1 MPDRSAKANDK
12 SMPTLAGELYDLV
25 RAYAKQETLEPIK
38 GLGRYA
44 AFGVVGSV
52 LVGIG
57 VVLLA
62 VGVLRVLQTETG
74 DTFDGG
80 WSWVPYVLTLLACAL
95 VAGAAGWAATR
106 RRRAR

>member
-1 MPDRSAKANDK
+1 MPDRSAKDDDK

-25 RAYAKQETLEPIK
+25 RAYAKQETLEPMK
-38 GLGRYA
+38 GLARFA

-52 LVGIG
+52 VIGIG

-62 VGVLRVLQTETG
+62 LGVLRVLQTETG
-74 DTFDGG
+74 DTFDGA
-80 WSWVPYVLTLLACAL
+80 WSWAPYLLTLLLCAV
-95 VAGAAGWAATR
+95 VAGAAGMAATR

>member
-1 MPDRSAKANDK
+1 MPDRSAKGSDK

-44 AFGVVGSV
+44 AFGVVGSI
-52 LVGIG
+52 LLGIG
-57 VVLLA
+57 VVLLG
-62 VGVLRVLQTETG
+62 VGLLRALQTETG

-80 WSWVPYVLTLLACAL
+80 WSWAPYVLTLLACAV
-95 VAGAAGWAATR
+95 VAGLAGMAATR

>member
-1 MPDRSAKANDK
+1 VPKNDDK

-44 AFGVVGSV
+44 AFGVVGSLLIGV
-52 LVGIG
+52 G

-62 VGVLRVLQTETG
+62 VSVLRVLQTETSG
-74 DTFDGG
+74 TFDGR
-80 WSWVPYVLTLLACAL
+80 WSWAPYVLTLVLCGL
-95 VAGAAGWAATR
+95 VAGAAGAAATR

>member
-1 MPDRSAKANDK
+1 VPKNDDK

-44 AFGVVGSV
+44 AFGVAGS
-52 LVGIG
+52 LLIGIG

-62 VGVLRVLQTETG
+62 VAALRALQTETS
-74 DTFDGG
+74 DVFDGR
-80 WSWVPYVLTLLACAL
+80 WSFAPYLLTLVLCGL
-95 VAGAAGWAATR
+95 VAGAAGAAATR

>member
-1 MPDRSAKANDK
+1 VPARTKDDDK

-52 LVGIG
+52 LIGIG
-57 VVLLA
+57 VILLA

-74 DTFDGG
+74 DTFDGA
-80 WSWVPYVLTLLACAL
+80 WSWAPYLLTLVFCAL
-95 VAGAAGWAATR
+95 VAGAAGAAATR
-106 RRRAR
+106 RRKAK

>member
-1 MPDRSAKANDK
+1 MPDRSAKASDK

-44 AFGVVGSV
+44 AFGVVGS
-52 LVGIG
+52 LLLGIG

-62 VGVLRVLQTETG
+62 VALLRALQTETG

-80 WSWVPYVLTLLACAL
+80 WSWAPYLLTLVAAGL
-95 VAGAAGWAATR
+95 VAGLAGMGATR
-106 RRRAR
+106 RRRTR

>member
-1 MPDRSAKANDK
+1 VPDRSAKASDK

-25 RAYAKQETLEPIK
+25 RAYAKQETIEPIK
-38 GLGRYA
+38 GLGRFA
-44 AFGVVGSV
+44 AFGAVGSV

-62 VGVLRVLQTETG
+62 LGLLRLLQTETG
-74 DTFDGG
+74 GTFDDR
-80 WSWVPYVLTLLACAL
+80 WSWAPYLLTFLLPAVVVGLAL
-95 VAGAAGWAATR
+95 AGMR

>member
-1 MPDRSAKANDK
+1 VPGRTKDDDK

-62 VGVLRVLQTETG
+62 VCVLRVLQTETG
-74 DTFDGG
+74 DTFDGA
-80 WSWVPYVLTLLACAL
+80 WSWAPYLLTLVCCAL
-95 VAGAAGWAATR
+95 VAGAAGAAATR
-106 RRRAR
+106 RRKAR

>member
-1 MPDRSAKANDK
+1 VPPWSTKDDDK

-38 GLGRYA
+38 GLGRFA
-44 AFGVVGSV
+44 AYGVVGSV

-57 VVLLA
+57 VVVLA

-74 DTFDGG
+74 DTFDGA
-80 WSWVPYVLTLLACAL
+80 WSWAPYLLTLVFCAL
-95 VAGAAGWAATR
+95 VAGLAGWAATR

>member
-1 MPDRSAKANDK
+1 VPKNDDK

-38 GLGRYA
+38 GLGRFA
-44 AFGVVGSV
+44 AFGVVGSLLIGV
-52 LVGIG
+52 G

-62 VGVLRVLQTETG
+62 VAVLRALQTETS
-74 DTFDGG
+74 DLFDGR
-80 WSWVPYVLTLLACAL
+80 WSWAPYVLTLILCGL
-95 VAGAAGWAATR
+95 VAGAAGAAATR

>member
-1 MPDRSAKANDK
+1 
-12 SMPTLAGELYDLV
+12 MPTLAGELYDLV

-52 LVGIG
+52 LLGIG
-57 VVLLA
+57 VVLLG
-62 VGVLRVLQTETG
+62 VGLLRALQTETG
-74 DTFDGG
+74 ETFDGG
-80 WSWVPYVLTLLACAL
+80 WSWAPYVLTLLACAV
-95 VAGAAGWAATR
+95 VAGLAGMGATR

>member
-1 MPDRSAKANDK
+1 MPDRSAKNDDK

-25 RAYAKQETLEPIK
+25 RAYAKQETIGPMK
-38 GLGRYA
+38 GLLRFA

-52 LVGIG
+52 LIGIG

-62 VGVLRVLQTETG
+62 LCVLRVLQTETSG
-74 DTFDGG
+74 TFDGG
-80 WSWVPYVLTLLACAL
+80 WSWAPYFLTLLFCAV
-95 VAGAAGWAATR
+95 VAGAAGMAATR

>member
-1 MPDRSAKANDK
+1 MPKNDDK

-44 AFGVVGSV
+44 AFGVVGSLLIGV
-52 LVGIG
+52 G

-62 VGVLRVLQTETG
+62 VSVLRVLQTETG
-74 DTFDGG
+74 DAFDGR
-80 WSWVPYVLTLLACAL
+80 WSWAPYLMTLVLCGL
-95 VAGAAGWAATR
+95 VAGAAGAAATR
-106 RRRAR
+106 RRRAS

>member
-1 MPDRSAKANDK
+1 VPDRSAKASDK

-44 AFGVVGSV
+44 AFGVIGSI
-52 LVGIG
+52 LLGIG
-57 VVLLA
+57 VVLLG
-62 VGVLRVLQTETG
+62 VGLLRALQTETG

-80 WSWVPYVLTLLACAL
+80 WSWAPYVLTLLACAV
-95 VAGAAGWAATR
+95 VALLAGMGATR

>member
-1 MPDRSAKANDK
+1 VPARTKDDDK

-52 LVGIG
+52 LIGIG
-57 VVLLA
+57 VVVLA

-74 DTFDGG
+74 DTFDSA
-80 WSWVPYVLTLLACAL
+80 WSWAPYLLTLVFCAL
-95 VAGAAGWAATR
+95 VAGAAGAAATR
-106 RRRAR
+106 RRKAK

>member
-1 MPDRSAKANDK
+1 VPKNDDK

-44 AFGVVGSV
+44 AFGVAGS
-52 LVGIG
+52 LLIGIG

-62 VGVLRVLQTETG
+62 VSALRALQTETS
-74 DTFDGG
+74 DAFDGR
-80 WSWVPYVLTLLACAL
+80 WSFAPYLLTLVLCGL
-95 VAGAAGWAATR
+95 VAGAAGAAATR

>member
-1 MPDRSAKANDK
+1 MPDRSAKDSDK

-38 GLGRYA
+38 GLGRFA
-44 AFGVVGSV
+44 AFGVAGSV
-52 LVGIG
+52 LIGIG

-62 VGVLRVLQTETG
+62 VGVLRVLQTETSG
-74 DTFDGG
+74 TFDGR
-80 WSWVPYVLTLLACAL
+80 WSWAPYLLTLVFCAL

>member
-1 MPDRSAKANDK
+1 MPDRSAKASDK

-52 LVGIG
+52 LLGIG
-57 VVLLA
+57 VVLLG
-62 VGVLRVLQTETG
+62 VGLLRALQTETG

-80 WSWVPYVLTLLACAL
+80 WSWAPYVLTLLACAV
-95 VAGAAGWAATR
+95 VAGLAGMGATR

>member
-1 MPDRSAKANDK
+1 VPKNDDK

-38 GLGRYA
+38 GLGRFA
-44 AFGVVGSV
+44 AFGVVGSF
-52 LVGIG
+52 LIGIG

-62 VGVLRVLQTETG
+62 VAALRALQTETS
-74 DTFDGG
+74 DVFDGR
-80 WSWVPYVLTLLACAL
+80 WSWAPYVLTLVLCGL
-95 VAGAAGWAATR
+95 VAGAAGAAATR

>member
-1 MPDRSAKANDK
+1 VPDRSAKNDDK

-44 AFGVVGSV
+44 AFGVAGS
-52 LVGIG
+52 LLIGIG

-62 VGVLRVLQTETG
+62 VAFLRALQTETS
-74 DTFDGG
+74 DAFDGR
-80 WSWVPYVLTLLACAL
+80 WSWAPYVLTLVLCGL
-95 VAGAAGWAATR
+95 VVGAAGAATR

>member
-1 MPDRSAKANDK
+1 VPDRSTKASEK
-12 SMPTLAGELYDLV
+12 SMPHLAGELYDLV

-38 GLGRYA
+38 GLGRFA
-44 AFGVVGSV
+44 AYGVVGSV

-57 VVLLA
+57 VVVLA

-74 DTFDGG
+74 DTFDGA
-80 WSWVPYVLTLLACAL
+80 WSWAPYLLTLVFCAL
-95 VAGAAGWAATR
+95 VAGLAGWAATR

>member
-1 MPDRSAKANDK
+1 MPDRSAKDDDK

-25 RAYAKQETLEPIK
+25 RAYAKQETLEPMK
-38 GLGRYA
+38 GLARFA

-52 LVGIG
+52 VIGIG

-62 VGVLRVLQTETG
+62 LGVLRVLQTETG
-74 DTFDGG
+74 DTFDGA
-80 WSWVPYVLTLLACAL
+80 WSWAPYLLTLLLCAA
-95 VAGAAGWAATR
+95 VAGAAGMAATR